1 MVIYSRDRNMNDE
14 IIRLREELVGLS
26 SDPIRTRELLDNLTE
41 EEISQHDIESPFHVG
56 KNDIEETKDLA
67 VGKLHKTRNGYLLH
81 YHGGFTVLV
90 DEKLMS
96 TATALQQIMEGVPS
110 DITDKEERE
119 GAELTLN
126 AAEQV
131 FRLPMYV
138 FSNTPTMLNIATMGL
153 MYQNLLQKMGKVP
166 TEETEN
172 PEYDKYILQIN
183 EFLENA
189 AIGIEKQGK
198 EWERRNGISNG
209 KEEIKTKDES
219 ESEGEGSDKQAEQK
233 GA

>member
-1 MVIYSRDRNMNDE
+1 MSDE
-14 IIRLREELVGLS
+14 IIRIREELVGLS
-26 SDPIRTRELLDNLTE
+26 SDPIKTRELLDKLTE
-41 EEISQHDIESPFHVG
+41 EEIFQHDIESPFHVG
-56 KNDIEETKDLA
+56 KNDIEETKDLE

-81 YHGGFTVLV
+81 YHGGYSVLV

-96 TATALQQIMEGVPS
+96 TASTLQQIMEGVPS
-110 DITDKEERE
+110 DITDNEERE
-119 GAELTLN
+119 GVEMVLS

-153 MYQNLLQKMGKVP
+153 MYQNLLQKMGSVP

-172 PEYDKYILQIN
+172 PEYDKFLLQMN
-183 EFLENA
+183 EMLDNFAAGLEK
-189 AIGIEKQGK
+189 EGK
-198 EWERRNGISNG
+198 EYERRNGINV
-209 KEEIKTKDES
+209 EEEVKT
-219 ESEGEGSDKQAEQK
+219 ESEGESEGSDKQAEQT

>member
-1 MVIYSRDRNMNDE
+1 MSDE
-14 IIRLREELVGLS
+14 IIRIREELVGLS
-26 SDPIRTRELLDNLTE
+26 SDPIKTKELLDKLTE

-56 KNDIEETKDLA
+56 KDDIEETKDLE

-81 YHGGFTVLV
+81 YHGGFSILV
-90 DEKLMS
+90 DEKLISPAS
-96 TATALQQIMEGVPS
+96 TLRQIMDGVPS
-110 DITDKEERE
+110 DIKDKEERE
-119 GAELTLN
+119 GVEMVLS

-153 MYQNLLQKMGKVP
+153 MYQNLLQKMGEVP
-166 TEETEN
+166 TAETEN

-198 EWERRNGISNG
+198 EWERRNGTNVE
-209 KEEIKTKDES
+209 EEIKT
-219 ESEGEGSDKQAEQK
+219 ESEGESEGSDKQAQPQ
-233 GA
+233 G

>member
-1 MVIYSRDRNMNDE
+1 MTDE

-26 SDPIRTRELLDNLTE
+26 SDPIKTRELLDKLTE
-41 EEISQHDIESPFHVG
+41 EEIFQHDLESPFHVG
-56 KNDIEETKDLA
+56 KNDIEETKDLE

-81 YHGGFTVLV
+81 YHGGYSILV

-96 TATALQQIMEGVPS
+96 TASTLQQIMEGVPS

-119 GAELTLN
+119 GVEMVLS

-138 FSNTPTMLNIATMGL
+138 FSNTPTMLNIATIGL
-153 MYQNLLQKMGKVP
+153 MYQNLLQKMGSVS

-172 PEYDKYILQIN
+172 PEYDKFLLQMN
-183 EFLENA
+183 EMLDNFAAGLEKE
-189 AIGIEKQGK
+189 GLEYEK
-198 EWERRNGISNG
+198 RNGINNG
-209 KEEIKTKDES
+209 KEKIKT
-219 ESEGEGSDKQAEQK
+219 ESEGESEGSDKQAETEHS
-233 GA
+233 

>member
-1 MVIYSRDRNMNDE
+1 MTDE

-26 SDPIRTRELLDNLTE
+26 SDPIKTRELLDKLTE
-41 EEISQHDIESPFHVG
+41 EEIFQHDIESPFHVG
-56 KNDIEETKDLA
+56 KNDIEGTKDLE
-67 VGKLHKTRNGYLLH
+67 VGKLHKTRDGYLLH
-81 YHGGFTVLV
+81 YHGGYTVLV

-110 DITDKEERE
+110 DVTDKEERE
-119 GAELTLN
+119 GVEMVLS

-138 FSNTPTMLNIATMGL
+138 FSNPPTMLNIATIGL
-153 MYQNLLQKMGKVP
+153 MYQYLLQKMGSVP
-166 TEETEN
+166 TDETEN

-198 EWERRNGISNG
+198 EWERRNGINNG
-209 KEEIKTKDES
+209 KEEIKT
-219 ESEGEGSDKQAEQK
+219 ESEGEGEGSDGQAEQK